1 MTEFKKLNKE
11 QLASRLGV
19 SVRQLDYLVRREDL
33 PKGKRKGRQLV
44 WLEEVVVAWKRR
56 EFAEQLAWAAGVA
69 P

>member
-1 MTEFKKLNKE
+1 MTEFKELNKE
-11 QLASRLGV
+11 QLATRLGV
-19 SVRQLDYLVRREDL
+19 SVRQVDYLVQRQEL

-56 EFAEQLAWAAGVA
+56 EFAEQLAWAAGVS